1 MKKVLFITIVFFTLF
16 CFAAH
21 DLHAADETDEYIKGM
36 TLEEKIGQIM
46 LIGLP
51 GKTLRSTDIN
61 FLKHINPGGIIL
73 YKRNLEDASDI
84 PPLILSIKSIFQN
97 NGLPLFFAIDQ
108 EGGIVHRID
117 GEYHKP
123 PSAPAIGAIN
133 SEELA
138 REIGLSVG
146 NALGDLGININLAPV
161 LDVPTDL
168 QSSRMT
174 RRSFSNDPHVV
185 ARLGTAYISGLH
197 DAGILAAAKHFPGIG
212 RTHEDSHSLL
222 PRITWQTKDEKK
234 ADLMPFQRAVGS
246 DVDIIMVGHFI
257 AEPGDSK
264 NPISLS
270 PYWMTDVLKKTM
282 GFDGLVIVDNIE
294 MKPIEDIMPIS
305 EAAVQS
311 FKAGA
316 DIIMVSHERKTQG
329 KVFIS
334 LFQAVLKGTVSL
346 ERLNE
351 SVKKIIKVKKKM
363 LSRETTHVSSKNLK
377 DISHFV
383 AENTITVLTLK
394 NAPLYKMSM
403 DDKVLFV
410 GYNANLFKAIKKTF
424 KHADTLNTTVVNYK
438 KLHPETPIEEFIK
451 TFDALLID
459 TSYTDASR
467 IISLCNELNQK
478 YFVLQMYFPDIQ
490 KTLEV
495 LKTKNI
501 LILYENDG
509 EHFKVA
515 FEILRGLRQAK
526 GKLPYNLP
534 IPPSYSY

>member
-1 MKKVLFITIVFFTLF
+1 MKKVLFITIIFSALF
-16 CFAAH
+16 CFTAH
-21 DLHAADETDEYIKGM
+21 GLHSADETDEYIKGM

-73 YKRNLEDASDI
+73 YERNLEDASDI
-84 PPLILSIKSIFQN
+84 PSLILSIKSIFQN
-97 NGLPLFFAIDQ
+97 NKLPLFFAIDQ
-108 EGGIVHRID
+108 EGGIVHRIE

-123 PSAPAIGAIN
+123 PSAPTIGAIN

-222 PRITWQTKDEKK
+222 PRITWQTEDEKK
-234 ADLMPFQRAVGS
+234 ADLMPFQRAVES

-270 PYWMTDVLKKTM
+270 PYWMTDVLKKEM
-282 GFDGLVIVDNIE
+282 GFKGLVLVDNIE

-305 EAAVQS
+305 EAAVKS

-334 LFQAVLKGTVSL
+334 LFQAVLKGTISL

-351 SVKKIIKVKKKM
+351 SVKKIIEAKEKM
-363 LSRETTHVSSKNLK
+363 LSRGTTHVSSKNLK
-377 DISHFV
+377 DIARFV
-383 AENTITVLTLK
+383 AENTITFLTLK
-394 NAPLYKMSM
+394 NTHFHKMSR
-403 DDKVLFV
+403 DDKVLFA
-410 GYNANLFKAIKKTF
+410 GYNATLFNAIHDTF
-424 KHADTLNTTVVNYK
+424 KHSDILNTTLTNYK

-451 TFDALLID
+451 TFDVLLID
-459 TSYTDASR
+459 TSYTDAPR

-490 KTLEV
+490 KTLDV

-501 LILYENDG
+501 LILYENDA
-509 EHFKVA
+509 EHFRVA
-515 FEILRGLRQAK
+515 FEILCGIRQAK

-534 IPPSYSY
+534 LPPQYSY